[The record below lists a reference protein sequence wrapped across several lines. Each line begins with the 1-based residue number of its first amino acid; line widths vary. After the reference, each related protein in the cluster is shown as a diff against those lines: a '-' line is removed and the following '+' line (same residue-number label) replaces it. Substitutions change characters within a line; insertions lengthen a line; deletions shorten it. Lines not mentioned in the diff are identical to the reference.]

1 MKVRKET
8 MATDRKAEY
17 GWQCFKHRGLK
28 QVKLQ
33 SGEDLKHL
41 KELDQK
47 AWTVLAAAN
56 GGLRFDQ
63 RTLELLDTDGDGRVR
78 VPEILA
84 AIDFLEAKGVNL
96 DDLFRDDPEN
106 GKQLAVISDKLADL
120 AKVEPTD
127 DEKAAMKAWENAPAN
142 DPAIMPLKD
151 GTADAE
157 AALAAVEPLLDAFFT
172 PPDDAPLVMEGP
184 EAALPLGGNLNPKFA
199 DAIAAFD
206 EKAVKPLVGDIG
218 ELKRTD
224 YAKVKAAF
232 APYRAWRSSKPVM
245 NAGAKAVLEDEE
257 RVVRYKMHLVEY
269 LQNFVNQA
277 NLYDSAKEAIYLT
290 GTLFIDGRE
299 CRLCFHVDD
308 EGAHS
313 ALSGKSDCCII
324 YLKLTRK
331 GAPAPRS
338 ICAVITAGRTI
349 PLYVGRNG
357 LFYDRDGNAWD
368 ATITKV
374 VAAQVS
380 LREAFWAPWRKI
392 GEMIGEQ
399 VKKFVGD
406 SQTKSVGGVTKAV
419 DGVGSGAA
427 TKAEGKPADS
437 SANGAALA
445 SSVAAL
451 GIGIG
456 MVGAAFAGIV
466 GLVAGVPWWK
476 TAIGVLL
483 IIAAVSLPSV
493 ILAWFKLRRRDLGAV
508 LNACGWAVN
517 RPLRFS
523 QKLARQFTRRIC
535 L

>member
-1 MKVRKET
+1 MENGYVWKFFRN
-8 MATDRKAEY
+8 
-17 GWQCFKHRGLK
+17 GGLK

-33 SGEDLKHL
+33 SGDDLRHL

-47 AWTVLAAAN
+47 AWTVLAASN
-56 GGLRFDQ
+56 KGLRFDP
-63 RTLELLDTDGDGRVR
+63 RTLELLDADGDGRVR
-78 VPEILA
+78 VPEVLA
-84 AIDFLEAKGVNL
+84 ALDFLEAKGVNL
-96 DDLFRDDPEN
+96 DDLFKADPEDESRLADIS
-106 GKQLAVISDKLADL
+106 GKMADL

-127 DEKAAMKAWENAPAN
+127 DEKAAMKAWEDAPAN
-142 DPAIMPLKD
+142 DPAILPLKE
-151 GTADAE
+151 GTADAD
-157 AALAAVEPLLDAFFT
+157 AALAAVEPLLDGFFT

-184 EAALPLGGNLNPKFA
+184 EASLPLKGNLNPKFA
-199 DAIAAFD
+199 DAIAAFV
-206 EKAVKPLVGDIG
+206 EKAVKPVLGDIG

-232 APYRAWRSSKPVM
+232 APYRGWVASKPVM
-245 NAGAKAVLEDEE
+245 NAGALSALEDEE
-257 RVVRYKMHLVEY
+257 RVVRYRMHLAEY
-269 LQNFVNQA
+269 LQNYVNQSY
-277 NLYDSAKEAIYLT
+277 LYDLDKEAIYLT

-313 ALSGKSDCCII
+313 ALAERSDCCII
-324 YLKLTRK
+324 YLKLSRK
-331 GAPAPRS
+331 GAAETRN

-357 LFYDRDGNAWD
+357 IFYDRDGNSWD

-374 VAAQVS
+374 VMAQVS
-380 LREAFWAPWRKI
+380 LREAFWAPWRKL
-392 GEMIGEQ
+392 GEMVGEQ

-406 SQTKSVGGVTKAV
+406 TQAKSVGGVTKTM
-419 DGVGSGAA
+419 DGVGANAA
-427 TKAEGKPADS
+427 AKADGKPADS
-437 SANGAALA
+437 SASGAALA

-466 GLVAGVPWWK
+466 GMVGGLPWWK
-476 TAIGVLL
+476 IAIGVLL
-483 IIAAVSLPSV
+483 VILAVSLPSV

-523 QKLARQFTRRIC
+523 QKLAKLFTRRAC

>member
-1 MKVRKET
+1 
-8 MATDRKAEY
+8 MANDTNAYR
-17 GWQCFKHRGLK
+17 WNTFKHRGLK
-28 QVKLQ
+28 QVKLLC
-33 SGEDLKHL
+33 GDDVRHL

-47 AWTVLAAAN
+47 LWTVLAASN
-56 GGLRFDQ
+56 KGLRFDQ
-63 RTLELLDTDGDGRVR
+63 RMLELLDTDGDGRVR
-78 VPEILA
+78 VPEVLA
-84 AIDFLEAKGVNL
+84 AIDFLEARQVDL
-96 DDLFRDDPEN
+96 DDLFKDDPEN
-106 GKQLAVISDKLADL
+106 EKQLADISEKLADL

-127 DEKAAMKAWENAPAN
+127 DEKAAMKAWEEAPGKDA
-142 DPAIMPLKD
+142 AIMPLKD

-172 PPDDAPLVMEGP
+172 PPEDAPLVMDGP
-184 EAALPLGGNLNPKFA
+184 ETALPLKGNINPKFA
-199 DAIAAFD
+199 DAIAAFA
-206 EKAVKPLVGDIG
+206 EKAVKPIVGEVD
-218 ELKRTD
+218 ELKRAD
-224 YAKVKAAF
+224 YSKVKAAIGPF
-232 APYRAWRSSKPVM
+232 RAWRSSKPVM
-245 NAGAKAVLEDEE
+245 NADAKSVLEDEE
-257 RVVRYKMHLVEY
+257 RVVRYKMHLAEY
-269 LQNFVNQA
+269 LQNYVNQA
-277 NLYDSAKEAIYLT
+277 NLYDCEKEAMYLT

-313 ALSGKSDCCII
+313 ALAERSECCII

-331 GAPAPRS
+331 GAAETRN

-357 LFYDRDGNAWD
+357 LFYDRDGNSWD

-374 VAAQVS
+374 VQSQVS
-380 LREAFWAPWRKI
+380 LREAFWAPWRKM

-406 SQTKSVGGVTKAV
+406 TQAKSVGGVTKAV
-419 DGVGSGAA
+419 DGVGANAA
-427 TKAEGKPADS
+427 AKTEGKPADS

-466 GLVAGVPWWK
+466 GIVGGLPWWK
-476 TAIGVLL
+476 IAIGVLL
-483 IIAAVSLPSV
+483 VVLAVSLPSV
-493 ILAWFKLRRRDLGAV
+493 ILAWFKLRRRDIGAV

-523 QKLARQFTRRIC
+523 QKLAKRFTRRAS